1 MQIESYNP
9 VTCCFQIRE
18 HFKTKYIEM
27 ETTFSE
33 KENGIKVTFRRNLRD
48 MKADIME
55 IILYQWNN
63 LQTIEGANS

>member
-18 HFKTKYIEM
+18 HLQTKYIEM

-33 KENGIKVTFRRNLRD
+33 KENGILLCRRNLRD
-48 MKADIME
+48 MKADIMD

-63 LQTIEGANS
+63 LQTIEGPNS

>member
-33 KENGIKVTFRRNLRD
+33 KKNGILLCRRNLRD
-48 MKADIME
+48 MKADIMD

-63 LQTIEGANS
+63 LQTIEGPNS